1 MKKFVMIFA
10 FVAMAIVANAQAE
23 TVEIKTSAICGMC
36 KSTIEKALAFEK
48 GVEKSNLDVKTKI
61 VTVQYD
67 ASKTTPDK
75 IRQCIAKAGYN
86 ADDVKREE
94 KAYTKLDDCCKDGGH

>member
-1 MKKFVMIFA
+1 MKKFVVMFA
-10 FVAMAIVANAQAE
+10 LVTIAIVVKAQTE
-23 TVEIKTSAICGMC
+23 TIEIKTSAICSMC
-36 KSTIEKALAFEK
+36 KSTIERALAYEK
-48 GVEKSNLDVKTKI
+48 GVEKSNLDVKTKV

-67 ASKTTPDK
+67 ANKTNPDK

-94 KAYTKLDDCCKDGGH
+94 KAYSKLADCCKDGGH

>member
-1 MKKFVMIFA
+1 MMFA
-10 FVAMAIVANAQAE
+10 LVAMAIVANAKTE
-23 TVEIKTSAICGMC
+23 TVEIKTTAICGMC

-48 GVEKSNLDVKTKI
+48 GVEKATLDVKTKI

-67 ASKTTPDK
+67 ADKTNPDQ
-75 IRQCIAKAGYN
+75 IRQCIAKAGYD

-94 KAYTKLDDCCKDGGH
+94 KAYSKLSDCCKDGAH

>member
-10 FVAMAIVANAQAE
+10 LVAIAYAANAQTG

-36 KSTIEKALAFEK
+36 KSTIERALAFEK

-67 ASKTTPDK
+67 AGKTNPDK

-94 KAYTKLDDCCKDGGH
+94 KSYAKLDDCCKDGGH